1 MLGFFTRR
9 PEVVVTPF
17 EADDL
22 PRMADIHAKS
32 FPQAWSEDDIDSM
45 LAANGMSAWV
55 ARTRGGG
62 TGRPLGF
69 VIARTAADEAE
80 IITVASDPA
89 HRRAGV
95 GRALMEHAIREL
107 QRDRVNRL
115 LLEVSER
122 NLAAIGL
129 YRSLGFVQ
137 IGERKGYYAS
147 HSGPGEARPPAALV
161 MALDLR

>member
-1 MLGFFTRR
+1 MRRFFSRR
-9 PEVVVTPF
+9 PEIVVTQHDP
-17 EADDL
+17 DDL
-22 PRMADIHAKS
+22 PGMADIHAKS
-32 FPQAWSEDDIDSM
+32 FPQAWSEDDIASM
-45 LAANGMSAWV
+45 LAASGASAWV
-55 ARTRGGG
+55 ARIAGGG
-62 TGRPLGF
+62 AGRPLGF

-107 QRDRVNRL
+107 QRERVTRL

-122 NLAAIGL
+122 NLAAIAL
-129 YRSLGFVQ
+129 YRSLGFVR

-147 HSGPGEARPPAALV
+147 HAGPGGAQPPAALV
-161 MALDLR
+161 MARDLR

>member
-1 MLGFFTRR
+1 MLGFFSRR
-9 PEVVVTPF
+9 PQVVVT
-17 EADDL
+17 EYDAEDL

-32 FPQAWSEDDIDSM
+32 FPQAWSEDDIGSM
-45 LAANGMSAWV
+45 LAGQGMRGWV
-55 ARTRGGG
+55 ARTHGGG

-69 VIARTAADEAE
+69 VIARAAADEAE

-107 QRDRVNRL
+107 QRDRVARL

-122 NLAAIGL
+122 NLAAIAL

-137 IGERKGYYAS
+137 VGERKGYYAS
-147 HSGPGEARPPAALV
+147 HAGTGDAPPPAALV
-161 MALDLR
+161 MARDLR